1 MERVNTAV
9 LDEAL
14 VCTILVTS
22 AAILHE
28 EESKKRKKRSK
39 SVRDFL
45 QQRNMYGAHSVTVNV
60 LREKDPYSFRRY
72 LRMSSDVYEVK
83 FVFFGR
89 ITRRLKLIDR
99 LKDAQCKKL

>member
-1 MERVNTAV
+1 MM
-9 LDEAL
+9 
-14 VCTILVTS
+14 
-22 AAILHE
+22 
-28 EESKKRKKRSK
+28 KKIKKK
-39 SVRDFL
+39 MKRDFL
-45 QQRNMYGAHSVTVNV
+45 QQRNIYGAHSVTVNV

-89 ITRRLKLIDR
+89 ITRILKLVNR

>member
-1 MERVNTAV
+1 MFIHFNLAMERVNTVV
-9 LDEAL
+9 LEEAL

-22 AAILHE
+22 AVTLHN

-45 QQRNMYGAHSVTVNV
+45 QQRNIYGAHSVTVNV
-60 LREKDPYSFRRY
+60 LREKDLYSFRRY

-89 ITRRLKLIDR
+89 INRNNS
-99 LKDAQCKKL
+99 